1 MIRDLANEA
10 LTDLR
15 GVLGV
20 LRDPGTG
27 ELAHAPQPT
36 WSDLPSLVDHAR
48 EAGLHVVLSDRLPRD
63 APVPDVV
70 GRTLYRIV
78 QEGITNAGKHAPG
91 AVVRIEVTGSP
102 EDGRRHRAAQP
113 ARVRA
118 DADAGLGPGAD
129 RSHRARRAPGWP
141 ARGAPGGAA
150 VRAARLDT
158 VGRLVNVT
166 RLLIVDDDPLV
177 RSALTFMLGGQPDLE
192 VVGEAGD
199 GREGVARAAELK
211 PDVVLMD
218 IRMPR
223 LNGLDATRRLL
234 ASDDPPRVI
243 VLTTFDADE
252 YVVEALAA
260 GADGFL
266 LKDTPP
272 PEVVDAIRKVAQ
284 GDPMLSPAVTR
295 SLIRRV
301 ATSNRA
307 PAAVARLAEL
317 TDRER
322 EVALAVGRGLSNADI
337 AAELYLSVPTVKAH
351 VSRLFDKLGVTNR
364 VQIAMCVH
372 DAGLI

>member
-1 MIRDLANEA
+1 M
-10 LTDLR
+10 
-15 GVLGV
+15 
-20 LRDPGTG
+20 
-27 ELAHAPQPT
+27 
-36 WSDLPSLVDHAR
+36 
-48 EAGLHVVLSDRLPRD
+48 
-63 APVPDVV
+63 
-70 GRTLYRIV
+70 
-78 QEGITNAGKHAPG
+78 
-91 AVVRIEVTGSP
+91 
-102 EDGRRHRAAQP
+102 
-113 ARVRA
+113 
-118 DADAGLGPGAD
+118 
-129 RSHRARRAPGWP
+129 
-141 ARGAPGGAA
+141 
-150 VRAARLDT
+150 
-158 VGRLVNVT
+158 NVT

-199 GREGVARAAELK
+199 GREGVTRAAELK

-301 ATSNRA
+301 ATSNRS

-322 EVALAVGRGLSNADI
+322 EVALAVGRGLSNAEI

-351 VSRLFDKLGVTNR
+351 VSRLFDKLDVTNR

>member
-1 MIRDLANEA
+1 
-10 LTDLR
+10 
-15 GVLGV
+15 
-20 LRDPGTG
+20 
-27 ELAHAPQPT
+27 
-36 WSDLPSLVDHAR
+36 
-48 EAGLHVVLSDRLPRD
+48 
-63 APVPDVV
+63 
-70 GRTLYRIV
+70 
-78 QEGITNAGKHAPG
+78 
-91 AVVRIEVTGSP
+91 
-102 EDGRRHRAAQP
+102 
-113 ARVRA
+113 
-118 DADAGLGPGAD
+118 
-129 RSHRARRAPGWP
+129 
-141 ARGAPGGAA
+141 
-150 VRAARLDT
+150 
-158 VGRLVNVT
+158 
-166 RLLIVDDDPLV
+166 
-177 RSALTFMLGGQPDLE
+177 
-192 VVGEAGD
+192 
-199 GREGVARAAELK
+199 
-211 PDVVLMD
+211 MD

-223 LNGLDATRRLL
+223 LNGLDATRQLL

-284 GDPMLSPAVTR
+284 GDPMLSPTVTR

-301 ATSNRA
+301 ATSNRS

-322 EVALAVGRGLSNADI
+322 EVALAVGRGLSNAEI

-372 DAGLI
+372 DAGLV